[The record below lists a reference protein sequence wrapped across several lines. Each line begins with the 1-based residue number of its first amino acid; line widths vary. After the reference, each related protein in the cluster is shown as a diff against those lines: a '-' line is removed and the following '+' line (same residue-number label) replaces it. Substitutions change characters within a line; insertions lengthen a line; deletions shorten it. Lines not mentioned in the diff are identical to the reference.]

1 MPNTPEG
8 KVTLA
13 VLSNQLENIEQLLKI
28 HIERAEKYHEDH
40 ETRLR
45 ILETSKVRL
54 EQQLKIQTGALGTL
68 MVLGSSIATWLGV
81 KF

>member
-1 MPNTPEG
+1 MPDTPEG

-13 VLSNQLENIEQLLKI
+13 VLSTQLKSIEQLLKT

-40 ETRLR
+40 EARLR
-45 ILETSKVRL
+45 ILETSKIRL